1 MARNI
6 LFLMADQL
14 APQSLP
20 FYGHKLV
27 KAPHLEALAAR
38 GTVFENAYT
47 NSPLCVPARASLMT
61 GQLGSTIGI
70 YDSGSE
76 LPAGIP
82 TMGHYLG
89 LRGYDTCL
97 SGKCHFIGPDQI
109 HGFHR
114 RLTTDILPF
123 QFRLERQL
131 GRARS
136 GSRLVSHLEE
146 RRDRRRRRARR
157 AAGS

>member
-1 MARNI
+1 MAKARNI

-20 FYGHKLV
+20 FHGHKLV

-61 GQLGSTIGI
+61 GQLGSTIGV

-76 LPAGIP
+76 LPAAIP

-89 LRGYDTCL
+89 LQGLRHL
-97 SGKCHFIGPDQI
+97 PLRQVP
-109 HGFHR
+109 FHR
-114 RLTTDILPF
+114 PRSDAWLPPAPHHRYLPV

-131 GRARS
+131 GRARQDP
-136 GSRLVSHLEE
+136 RLVSH
-146 RRDRRRRRARR
+146 A
-157 AAGS
+157 